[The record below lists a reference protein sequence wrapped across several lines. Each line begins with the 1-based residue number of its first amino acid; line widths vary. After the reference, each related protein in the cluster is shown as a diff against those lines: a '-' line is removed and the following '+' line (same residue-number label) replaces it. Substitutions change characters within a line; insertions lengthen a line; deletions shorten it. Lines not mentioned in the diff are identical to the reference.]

1 MSVSESSY
9 STRFTLCCRRET
21 SCLFWSVSH
30 FSNLCFCFLF
40 PQAASCV
47 TLSIASSSSSLSSSS
62 FASSSLSFRL
72 PSDGPQAPWDR
83 LPFPGSCCLEILI
96 DLDRHTLGSAGS
108 LLSSASLSPH
118 ICISV
123 NLDASLCLLLI
134 ILCGL
139 PSSRSPWWTGGR
151 VAREHLG
158 DASSCAVVSWIH
170 SLYI

>member
-1 MSVSESSY
+1 MQHIVLL
-9 STRFTLCCRRET
+9 TRNN
-21 SCLFWSVSH
+21 LFILIKYR
-30 FSNLCFCFLF
+30 FSNLVCFLF

-47 TLSIASSSSSLSSSS
+47 TLYTLYSFLLFFSLLL
-62 FASSSLSFRL
+62 LSFIQA
-72 PSDGPQAPWDR
+72 PFWSTTAPWDH
-83 LPFPGSCCLEILI
+83 LPFPGSCCLEILT

-118 ICISV
+118 IYISV

-134 ILCGL
+134 ILCVL

-151 VAREHLG
+151 VARAPLG
-158 DASSCAVVSWIH
+158 DASSCSVVSWIH